1 VWACRFGTDIMDIRV
16 GWTKNLCSSRD
27 LPSCSVLDIGTGSGR
42 LLQQLA
48 KQGYA
53 KEMLSF
59 IFCIVNASTD
69 LSIYNIQVF

>member
-1 VWACRFGTDIMDIRV
+1 MDIRV
-16 GWTKNLCSSRD
+16 GWTKNLCSSKD

-53 KEMLSF
+53 RKCDTCDFSLLVLVLM
-59 IFCIVNASTD
+59 C
-69 LSIYNIQVF
+69 